1 MGEMRSNFDNVNGD
15 KLKIVA
21 KIKLDYVEGR
31 LSLEEARA
39 LLKEKVGSLKPYE
52 IALIEQETKE

>member
-31 LSLEEARA
+31 LSLDSTYRA
-39 LLKEKVGSLKPYE
+39 GN
-52 IALIEQETKE
+52 